1 MFELDYAR
9 HDPLTCLA
17 PGLFR
22 SLKRGERKKTKLD
35 ITYDFGKDETARFV
49 GFEPLGADDMRVL
62 QGLIAFAGPDGVILA
77 PEPKTKIG
85 NHLRLFLEAKFDAV
99 DKNAMVVKARM
110 YTLLK
115 EIGLTDGADNIK
127 MLKSSLLRMS
137 NVTLLVKKGTRQ
149 ASFNLLSFTFDEDD
163 GRLFVALNPRVAEA
177 ISGLRSHTR
186 IELAEIRSIKSD
198 PARLIHQRLCGW
210 INPAGVGRV
219 TIDTLCSYIWPSE
232 TNDAT
237 MRQRRVTARKSLKE
251 IEFLGWEVVEYV
263 RGKFTI
269 KRPAKAE
276 TMT

>member
-85 NHLRLFLEAKFDAV
+85 NKLRLFLETKFDAA
-99 DKNAMVVKARM
+99 DRNALVVKARM

-115 EIGLTDGADNIK
+115 EIGLTDGTDNIK
-127 MLKSSLLRMS
+127 MLKASLLRMS

-149 ASFNLLSFTFDEDD
+149 ASFNLLSFAFDEED
-163 GRLFVALNPRVAEA
+163 GRLFVALNPRTTEA
-177 ISGLRSHTR
+177 VIGLRSHTR
-186 IELAEIRSIKSD
+186 IELAEIRSLKSD

-210 INPAGVGRV
+210 VNPGSVGRV
-219 TIDTLCSYIWPSE
+219 TIDTLCNYIWPSE
-232 TNDAT
+232 TSDTA